1 MCPNMKF
8 YDEELQKLQQQIA
21 RKRQLDAM
29 IGELRNQCGA
39 LMRQVEELDAIR
51 KKEQRDVDRLEGR
64 SLAAFFYNMSGRM
77 DEKLDQERREA
88 YAAAAKYSV
97 AVRELDE
104 VQEDLARKEAERQTL
119 EPCEARYQAVM
130 EEKAAA
136 VKKAGGAA
144 AEEILRAEECLAFLN
159 SQSRELQEAIS
170 AGNTAL
176 NTANQILSSLGSAE
190 SWGTFDLLGGG
201 VMTDLVKHSHLDEAQ
216 RCTEQLQA
224 QLRRFQT
231 ELADVTIQLDV
242 QVNVDGFLRFADYF
256 FDGIFADWAV
266 MDKISQAQSQIQSV
280 KNQIETALAKLDR
293 MDCAIR
299 GEEQQT
305 AARRDE
311 LVVQAQVW

>member
-1 MCPNMKF
+1 
-8 YDEELQKLQQQIA
+8 
-21 RKRQLDAM
+21 
-29 IGELRNQCGA
+29 
-39 LMRQVEELDAIR
+39 
-51 KKEQRDVDRLEGR
+51 
-64 SLAAFFYNMSGRM
+64 
-77 DEKLDQERREA
+77 
-88 YAAAAKYSV
+88 
-97 AVRELDE
+97 
-104 VQEDLARKEAERQTL
+104 
-119 EPCEARYQAVM
+119 
-130 EEKAAA
+130 
-136 VKKAGGAA
+136 
-144 AEEILRAEECLAFLN
+144 
-159 SQSRELQEAIS
+159 
-170 AGNTAL
+170 
-176 NTANQILSSLGSAE
+176 
-190 SWGTFDLLGGG
+190 
-201 VMTDLVKHSHLDEAQ
+201 MTDLVKHSHLDEAQ